1 MPEPINPAMLGERC
15 RCLRS
20 KEMFI
25 DAEPDPRLPSMG
37 SGIFWCIHT
46 HNCLGPDGKVAEPA
60 GRGHGWVMSELWSEL
75 AVVVEAPATELFEI
89 SVTRPRNVVSGKASI

>member
-1 MPEPINPAMLGERC
+1 MPEPMKLTEIRYGAC

-25 DAEPDPRLPSMG
+25 DAEPDARIPGGS

-46 HNCLGPDGKVAEPA
+46 HNCLGPDGQVAEPGSCKP
-60 GRGHGWVMSELWSEL
+60 GRGCYQ
-75 AVVVEAPATELFEI
+75 
-89 SVTRPRNVVSGKASI
+89 SI

>member
-1 MPEPINPAMLGERC
+1 MPEPSTLNAINPPAC

-25 DAEPDPRLPSMG
+25 DAEPDPRIPSMS

-46 HNCLGPDGKVAEPA
+46 HNCLGPDGQAAEPA
-60 GRGHGWVMSELWSEL
+60 GCKPGRGCYE
-75 AVVVEAPATELFEI
+75 
-89 SVTRPRNVVSGKASI
+89 SV